1 MDNANIDQA
10 TDAQKIIGQVSA
22 LAMADEAFKA
32 NLKADPVSVLSSHG
46 LPIPRGMTVQVL
58 ESFERVPETRDPS
71 TLYIVIPG
79 MNDMTQED
87 MNTALIAAA
96 SCQSTASSACTT
108 PSCLSSASTAS
119 TQSCS

>member
-1 MDNANIDQA
+1 MDTPILTESTA
-10 TDAQKIIGQVSA
+10 AQKIIGQISA
-22 LAMADEAFKA
+22 QAMTDEAFKA
-32 NLKADPVSVLSSHG
+32 NLKADPVAVLSSHG
-46 LPIPRGMTVQVL
+46 LPVPTGMSVQVL
-58 ESFERVPETRDPS
+58 ESFDRMPEARDPS

-79 MNDMTQED
+79 MNDMSEED

-119 TQSCS
+119 TNSCQ